1 MTTVLLLKLCIR
13 MNDSCK
19 SRWELSV
26 EDLELQL
33 LNEEIL
39 RTDKK
44 PSKQRTCKEFGI
56 GCRIIIIINYLPTS
70 LPELFKTYA
79 KSLRNTYEK
88 VRF

>member
-1 MTTVLLLKLCIR
+1 MTTVFLLKLCIR
-13 MNDSCK
+13 MNDPCK
-19 SRWELSV
+19 SKWELSV

-56 GCRIIIIINYLPTS
+56 DRIIIIIKYLPTS
-70 LPELFKTYA
+70 LPDLFSKMCFVKT
-79 KSLRNTYEK
+79 
-88 VRF
+88 